1 MRMVVESRIDTVV
14 FDLGGVLIRI
24 ARSWKDAHL
33 LAGFDDK
40 HPGLVHQGLAKQ
52 SPRLAREH
60 MSGTIDLTN
69 WARAIKECSDNNYS
83 VDDAIRIMDAWIIAE
98 YPRIR
103 SVIDTIHDAG
113 IDTAVLSNT
122 NARHWQLLG
131 ADDRSFN
138 DYPNLAEIHQI
149 HASHLLGHVKP
160 DPEIYESFTKTA
172 NLGSARIL
180 FFDDTMLNIDA
191 ARHYGWAARHI
202 DHTGD
207 TAKQML
213 TALTHHRII

>member
-1 MRMVVESRIDTVV
+1 MAIESRIDAVV

-40 HPGLVHQGLAKQ
+40 HPSLVHQGLAKQ
-52 SPRLAREH
+52 DPLLARQH
-60 MSGTIDLTN
+60 MSGTIDLN
-69 WARAIKECSDNNYS
+69 EWATAIKESSDHNYS

-98 YPRIR
+98 YPKIR
-103 SVIDTIHDAG
+103 NVIDTIHNAG
-113 IDTAVLSNT
+113 VDTAVLSNT
-122 NARHWQLLG
+122 TARHWQLLG
-131 ADDRSFN
+131 VADGSFPN
-138 DYPNLAEIHQI
+138 YPNLAAIHQL

-160 DPEIYESFTKTA
+160 DAEIYESFTKTA
-172 NLGSARIL
+172 NLGNARIL

-207 TAKQML
+207 TAQQML